1 MPAKSARNSIVVAVI
16 TASRCRSSA
25 ETPAN
30 AALEFVTSERR
41 LIRRMIA
48 EFLGRAGVREEEDV
62 RQELWMHLNQRLQRA
77 IPRRHCRRSMLIA
90 MTRNFFRDERARRRR
105 PSALLSLH
113 GLLPGSCENRWDER
127 HVPPVDQGSCF
138 TMHPCHEHAADLRLD
153 LASTDAKL
161 PATLRSLLE
170 LLGTM
175 SVPEAA
181 CELRIAKST
190 AYRWRRSLR
199 ERLGHLPD

>member
-1 MPAKSARNSIVVAVI
+1 
-16 TASRCRSSA
+16 
-25 ETPAN
+25 
-30 AALEFVTSERR
+30 
-41 LIRRMIA
+41 
-48 EFLGRAGVREEEDV
+48 
-62 RQELWMHLNQRLQRA
+62 
-77 IPRRHCRRSMLIA
+77 
-90 MTRNFFRDERARRRR
+90 
-105 PSALLSLH
+105 
-113 GLLPGSCENRWDER
+113 
-127 HVPPVDQGSCF
+127 
-138 TMHPCHEHAADLRLD
+138 MHPCHEHAADLRLD

-199 ERLGHLPD
+199 ERLGHLLHSAS